1 MAIITIPTIKIGDEI
16 KVETF
21 NEFITSVNAVST
33 SGLNAEN
40 IRDEGID
47 RRNLATNSVQEMFDT
62 GIYSYSSADDHEVI
76 GAYPSWNKVSDIS
89 TGKKIEVGRPTAIEC
104 KDNEWIMVNCSFSFR
119 AAASVLIPASFNSG
133 GQEVHFKLRWQD
145 LTAGTINDIAGTER
159 RFNTFMVMDTSIGQK
174 YHSNLRYSCTI
185 VGAIQPLSTTSGT
198 HEIAIDL
205 QARDQRSKDPLQAGQ
220 CVVEQVTM
228 FARVI
233 KR

>member
-1 MAIITIPTIKIGDEI
+1 MALITIPAIQIGDEI
-16 KVETF
+16 KVDTF
-21 NEFITSVNAVST
+21 NDFITSVNAVST
-33 SGLNAEN
+33 SGINAEN

-47 RRNLATNSVQEMFDT
+47 RRNLAASSVQEVFDT
-62 GIYSYSSADDHEVI
+62 GIYSYSSAGDHEVI
-76 GAYPSWNKVSDIS
+76 GSYPSWGQVRETS
-89 TGKKIEVGRPTAIEC
+89 TGNDIQVGWPIGIES

-119 AAASVLIPASFNSG
+119 AAATVLILASGNKG
-133 GQEVHFKLRWQD
+133 GQEVHFKLRWKD

-159 RFNTFMVMDTSIGQK
+159 RFNSFMVMDTG

-185 VGAIQPLSTTSGT
+185 VGAIQPPSTLGGT

-205 QARDQRSKDPLQAGQ
+205 QARDQRSNDPLMAGQ
-220 CVVEQVTM
+220 CIVEEVTM